1 LEIDDMSLSFRM
13 SGSARGSCVHRH
25 NTIAGAAKC
34 AERYERDCDSEGRYS
49 DRRLV
54 VLDEHTQRDPT
65 ETERMAFAAALENV
79 KSERESRPAPFRP
92 RS

>member
-1 LEIDDMSLSFRM
+1 MSLSFRM
-13 SGSARGSCVHRH
+13 SGSVQGSCVHRH

-34 AERYERDCDSEGRYS
+34 AERYDRVCDSEGSYS

-65 ETERMAFAAALENV
+65 ETERLAFAAALENV
-79 KSERESRPAPFRP
+79 KSARQRPPAAFRV
-92 RS
+92 RN